1 MNKIQIIQYMSP
13 NEQYVRKFENNNI
26 FYTSIMEPISF
37 DDFNV
42 NIIDLQNENIWHTH
56 SNVFENIDITNH
68 LLSISQIMQ
77 NSKNNNNIIVLP
89 KNYKFLY
96 IVETG
101 FEVRTSDRQY
111 IKDLLFRLTTKIIP
125 ALTKY
130 SEKENYLQFENAYTI
145 IKNFNYHSSFCFLK
159 KDSRILT
166 KSTSD
171 KVTTIEY
178 NDMLLTTLDITKD
191 EEHLITF
198 LKHINLIEDKKD
210 YPQWLKD
217 LDMFDDKK
225 LKSNVHT
232 LNEEIKQRNNQL
244 EKYLRQIEENNYY
257 KSILIESGDILVER
271 VHKILEQLLNCDLS
285 DFRDKNKED
294 FLIKLNDVTFVGEIK
309 GVNTNV
315 KNKYISQSV
324 NHCDNYADT
333 LAEQDNE
340 NIKGLLIINHQL
352 DLPLSER
359 KEVDTEQIKKAERDN
374 ILIIETK
381 ELLKLYDLFRNG
393 KIDTTKCEQIFSNQ
407 IGLLKLDNI

>member
-1 MNKIQIIQYMSP
+1 MNKIQIIQYISP
-13 NEQYVRKFENNNI
+13 NEQYVRNFENNNI

-68 LLSISQIMQ
+68 LLSLSQIMQ

-101 FEVRTSDRQY
+101 FEVRTNDRQY

-130 SEKENYLQFENAYTI
+130 SEKENYLQFENTCTI

-159 KDSRILT
+159 KDSKILT

-171 KVTTIEY
+171 KATTIEY
-178 NDMLLTTLDITKD
+178 NDMLLTTLDIIKD

-217 LDMFDDKK
+217 LNMFDDEK
-225 LKSNVHT
+225 LKLNIHT
-232 LNEEIKQRNNQL
+232 LNEEIEQRNKQL
-244 EKYLRQIEENNYY
+244 EDYSKQIEKNNYY
-257 KSILIESGDILVER
+257 KSILIETGGTLVER
-271 VHKILEQLLNCDLS
+271 VYKILEKILDYDLS
-285 DFRDKNKED
+285 SFKDEKKGD
-294 FLIKLNDVTFVGEIK
+294 FLIKKEHITFIGEIK

-315 KNKYISQSV
+315 QNKYISQLD
-324 NHCDNYADT
+324 NHCDNYVDA
-333 LAEQDNE
+333 LAEKE
-340 NIKGLLIINHQL
+340 NVKGLLIINHQL